1 MKKFS
6 IIISL
11 MLVSLVLVFVTYA
24 FLNVILPVHAQD
36 EQQYDV
42 IFSIPVGESG
52 IHYEGV
58 GIPEALTWGPSALAI
73 ANDGSF
79 WIADTAGNRL
89 LRFSPKGEFLGKI
102 DLDGLVVGAADLVVS
117 SDIVTIL
124 DQSSLPPKVVRL
136 TDKGNVLGT
145 YDLPP
150 GLYLEDGLSGISQG
164 DQGELLIERE
174 FGGYVTQF
182 LDEKGNFLKKVE
194 TSGLIHN
201 GKLYSAHP
209 SGLDSI
215 NPRHGDIFIG
225 DKKIGIDTV
234 NDLGGM
240 QILGFGL
247 KEDFYI
253 LIEELILNPAIQVDQ
268 TIRHYDGDGNLL
280 GTARMPLDEQ
290 YTYVANDF
298 AIGTDGSLYAMATR
312 PDRIDII
319 RLSFFQKISPI
330 LKQNPERADSNTL
343 YKEESSILA
352 LVSRDTMIST
362 AASYRNNSKYFN
374 STNTDGTCAGRGKPR
389 YISGAGTYP
398 SVSYDWGGFDTVSGF
413 NGYMDP
419 NTKQAGDIDTSTE
432 EPCSKGVDCSGFVS
446 RTWLLTSRK
455 GTCDLEGISTEL
467 SSTSELQ
474 KGDILNKCKDHV
486 VLFKSFNGTSG
497 VYDYESTKYNS
508 YDRVVFIASSWSRF
522 SGYSPREYNNVRP

>member
-1 MKKFS
+1 MKKFK

-11 MLVSLVLVFVTYA
+11 MLVSLVLVFVTYSV
-24 FLNVILPVHAQD
+24 LNVILPVRAQD

-52 IHYEGV
+52 IQYEGV
-58 GIPEALTWGPSALAI
+58 GIPQALTWGPSALAI
-73 ANDGSF
+73 ADDGSF

-102 DLDGLVVGAADLVVS
+102 DLDGLVLGAADLVVS

-182 LDEKGNFLKKVE
+182 LDENGDFLQKVE
-194 TSGLIHN
+194 TRGLFHN

-298 AIGTDGSLYAMATR
+298 AIGTDGGLYAMATR

-319 RLSFFQKISPI
+319 RLSFFQKTSPI

-352 LVSRDTMIST
+352 LVQEI
-362 AASYRNNSKYFN
+362 
-374 STNTDGTCAGRGKPR
+374 
-389 YISGAGTYP
+389 
-398 SVSYDWGGFDTVSGF
+398 
-413 NGYMDP
+413 
-419 NTKQAGDIDTSTE
+419 Q
-432 EPCSKGVDCSGFVS
+432 
-446 RTWLLTSRK
+446 
-455 GTCDLEGISTEL
+455 
-467 SSTSELQ
+467 
-474 KGDILNKCKDHV
+474 
-486 VLFKSFNGTSG
+486 
-497 VYDYESTKYNS
+497 
-508 YDRVVFIASSWSRF
+508 
-522 SGYSPREYNNVRP
+522 